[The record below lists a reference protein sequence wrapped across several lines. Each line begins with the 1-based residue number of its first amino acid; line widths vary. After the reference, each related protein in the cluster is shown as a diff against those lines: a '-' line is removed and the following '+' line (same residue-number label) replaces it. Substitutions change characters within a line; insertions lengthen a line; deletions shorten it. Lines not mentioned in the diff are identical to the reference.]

1 MVTGLLSEAY
11 AKANLQKWMT
21 CKILMCAFNEVSR
34 EPREGATFANDYL
47 NKSRMWGV
55 VCIPIWLIGGDAD
68 KRSKHR
74 GRAKSSQIQR
84 IYVKDGY
91 HSSHTQMPC
100 LALEIYINYGW
111 CALPES
117 HLVFVAREGKV
128 ISSENFYPINHQIPN
143 TAMHQKYC
151 GHCSSALKATL
162 T

>member
-1 MVTGLLSEAY
+1 MDDLQNPHVRFQRGLKGAQRGGHLCQRLFKQIKDVGRCMY
-11 AKANLQKWMT
+11 TNMANWRRCRQKVKT
-21 CKILMCAFNEVSR
+21 Q
-34 EPREGATFANDYL
+34 G
-47 NKSRMWGV
+47 KSKKQPDTKNLCQRWISF
-55 VCIPIWLIGGDAD
+55 IP
-68 KRSKHR
+68 
-74 GRAKSSQIQR
+74 
-84 IYVKDGY
+84 
-91 HSSHTQMPC
+91 HTPC